1 MRLIKTCQGLQSQLP
16 RLPSL
21 MCILSV
27 SFSSQV
33 LDITRS
39 LSGRKLDLP
48 TNRQMNK
55 QTKEQKDKKYLKDNS
70 NNLSLNSFL
79 IQWKQLNVITVNFIN
94 WFCWSND
101 KSQNA
106 LVYVNLFLN
115 WFDQCYHSVI
125 VFTLNLQKLITL
137 STINCICLG

>member
-1 MRLIKTCQGLQSQLP
+1 MCQDLINETCQDLEFWLL
-16 RLPSL
+16 RLPCL
-21 MCILSV
+21 NFIFSV

-39 LSGRKLDLP
+39 LSERKLDLP

-55 QTKEQKDKKYLKDNS
+55 QTKEQKDKKYLKDHS

-79 IQWKQLNVITVNFIN
+79 IQCKQLNVITVNFIN

-115 WFDQCYHSVI
+115 ELTSVI
-125 VFTLNLQKLITL
+125 IQLLL
-137 STINCICLG
+137 SLWICKNW